1 MTKPEEEK
9 LYEKLQYLY
18 ESGKFGEIIS
28 EYDLL
33 SPETRFPGIKKLVGF
48 SFYNQRNYDECRKII
63 SELSEEDNVELRA
76 YMAAYVDKDERKL
89 LAIYRKF
96 PHNPSVCNALV
107 ICARNK
113 GSSISLG
120 TVRETLEIT
129 KDNSR
134 ISAHLFHNGGRYCLD
149 QGRYAEALSYFLM
162 ADSKYDKKSYPDK
175 GALFHWM
182 SVAFERRG
190 FIPSAWDAS
199 KASEGYWKEACRAD
213 PTNVKFRENYENEKK
228 RSSELFFKKA

>member
-1 MTKPEEEK
+1 MTESKVES
-9 LYEKLQYLY
+9 YEDFENLY
-18 ESGKFGEIIS
+18 ESGKFKEVVDA
-28 EYDLL
+28 YYLL
-33 SPETRFPGIKKLVGF
+33 SSEKKSPGIKKLVGF
-48 SFYNQRNYDECRKII
+48 AFYHRKNYDECRKII
-63 SELSEEDNVELRA
+63 SELSEKDGVELRA
-76 YMAAYVDKDERKL
+76 YIAAYVDKDERKL

-113 GSSISLG
+113 GSSIDLG

-149 QGRYAEALSYFLM
+149 QGRYAEALSYFFM
-162 ADSKYDKKSYPDK
+162 ADSKYDKKSYSDRA
-175 GALFHWM
+175 ALFHWM

-228 RSSELFFKKA
+228 RSKELFFKKA